1 MGDPRLMSM
10 QQRYETWADHASV
23 VLLETAAVHQTA
35 ITHADLAARVQERSG
50 VRTEVPFRSWLG
62 KVLTI
67 VGRRTRE
74 AGEPEL
80 VSLVVQAD
88 GAVGPM
94 YDAVLVACGDAA
106 PGPGLR
112 EQAAAEA
119 RLECNRRYAPAVT
132 EDAQPLLRPI
142 TTVDTSPERASQTAR
157 TNPARQTAR
166 PSRAPRV
173 PKEPKASR
181 ASRSAKAEEPAPVIC
196 PRCFLQLPLSGICP
210 NCD

>member
-119 RLECNRRYAPAVT
+119 RLECNRRYAPAVP